1 VEALSMGQL
10 WKSWRRSAA
19 GAAPSWK
26 RGTIMKKAIG
36 TIIIG
41 DRYRVFWQQICEPSW
56 RHYAQN
62 HGYEV
67 VVIDQPI
74 QADCGKRSIHWQKLL
89 LLEAPQ
95 FKGFDR
101 VVWLDSDI
109 LINPAAPSVIEGV
122 PMDKIG
128 VTLYGD
134 LTDNMHSTFL
144 ERWKSA
150 FRERGLSPTEL
161 DAMWPDY
168 YRRVGLESDPSVR
181 FNTGVLV
188 LTPDLHREF
197 MRKVFDAY
205 SDNALDYEQT
215 YLNYELC
222 RHNSY
227 SLIDQ
232 RFNAAVGDELIKRY
246 PFLFFM
252 DDEIERFKN
261 NTAFLYMAQ
270 FCLLA
275 LHDNNH
281 FIHFCGARWPA
292 ALMAHALKSF
302 TERDFRK
309 LARNV
314 YP

>member
-1 VEALSMGQL
+1 
-10 WKSWRRSAA
+10 
-19 GAAPSWK
+19 
-26 RGTIMKKAIG
+26 MKTAIG

-41 DRYRVFWQQICEPSW
+41 DRYRDFWQRFCEPSW
-56 RHYAQN
+56 RPYAQR
-62 HGYEV
+62 HGYDV

-74 QADCGKRSIHWQKLL
+74 QADCGKRSLHWQKLL

-95 FKGFDR
+95 FKDFDR

-109 LINPAAPSVIEGV
+109 LINPAAPPVVEGV

-134 LTDNMHSTFL
+134 LVDNMRSTFF
-144 ERWKSA
+144 ERWTSA
-150 FRERGLSPTEL
+150 FQERGQSPAML
-161 DAMWPDY
+161 DTMWSDY
-168 YRRVGLESDPSVR
+168 YRRAGLESDPNVR

-188 LTPDLHREF
+188 LTPDVHRDF
-197 MRKVFDAY
+197 MRGVFDAY

-222 RHNSY
+222 RQNIY
-227 SLIDQ
+227 SVIDH
-232 RFNAAVGDELIKRY
+232 RFNAQVGDELIKRY

-252 DDEIERFKN
+252 DDEIAPFEN
-261 NTAFLYMAQ
+261 NPAFLTMAQ

-281 FIHFCGARWPA
+281 FIHFCGARWQAP
-292 ALMAHALKSF
+292 LMAKALKYF
-302 TERDFRK
+302 AARDFRK
-309 LARNV
+309 LARKIYNAG
-314 YP
+314 